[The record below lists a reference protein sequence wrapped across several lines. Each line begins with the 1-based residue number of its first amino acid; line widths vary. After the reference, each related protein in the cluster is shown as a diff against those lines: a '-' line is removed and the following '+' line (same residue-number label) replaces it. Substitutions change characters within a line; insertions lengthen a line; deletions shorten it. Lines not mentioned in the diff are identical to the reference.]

1 MNFPENTKRTI
12 FEMPTIIKPP
22 SVPAVYKILYER
34 FGPRGWWP
42 VAKPGGKAPEY
53 HPGRYFAKSDEER
66 FEICVGAILTQNTSW
81 KNVEKAM
88 ENLAGAEA
96 LSPVA
101 VLGMPKAKLSALIR
115 PSGYYNQKAAKLK
128 NFSRFIIKKNKKLG
142 RYFGLAVD
150 LLREELLSVNGIGP
164 ETADSILLYAAGKPV
179 FVVDAYTKRI
189 GSRLGWFK
197 SEPYDFVQKYFSC
210 RLNNSAEL
218 FNEYH
223 ALLVETAKNFCRK
236 KPLCGACPL
245 ARVCGYHI

>member
-1 MNFPENTKRTI
+1 MELIN
-12 FEMPTIIKPP
+12 
-22 SVPAVYKILYER
+22 KIYQKLLEAYS
-34 FGPRGWWP
+34 PQGWWP
-42 VAKPGGKAPEY
+42 LYNAKTGKFEY
-53 HPGRYFAKSDEER
+53 HKGNYNLPKNDAER

-150 LLREELLSVNGIGP
+150 LLREG
-164 ETADSILLYAAGKPV
+164 
-179 FVVDAYTKRI
+179 
-189 GSRLGWFK
+189 
-197 SEPYDFVQKYFSC
+197 
-210 RLNNSAEL
+210 
-218 FNEYH
+218 
-223 ALLVETAKNFCRK
+223 
-236 KPLCGACPL
+236 
-245 ARVCGYHI
+245 